1 MPKIA
6 VIEDDRAMNDQHR
19 EMLGL
24 IPGAEIH
31 QAFDTA
37 QARRLIDAH
46 DFDLLILDIEL
57 EPGSATPKGGFDLLA
72 EYGAKKTVIIV
83 TGMPEQNLHEISI
96 QLKAFE
102 FVKKPV
108 SQIDFLNKVKH
119 ALALRD
125 LQARKAAAG
134 RHWPLHLTTES
145 NGLPGFLWKGK
156 PVNLSIIH
164 LNMVYMLAQSPGK
177 TIEYDDLTDVLKSGN
192 TARVVQQHISTIRQH
207 FREVDPSFDRIA
219 TDPMKGYVWKADES

>member
-19 EMLGL
+19 EMLANV
-24 IPGAEIH
+24 PGAEVH
-31 QAFDTA
+31 QAFNLA
-37 QARRLIDAH
+37 EARRLIDSI

-57 EPGSATPKGGFDLLA
+57 DPGSATPKGGFDLLA
-72 EYGAKKTVIIV
+72 EYGATKTVIIV
-83 TGMPEQNLHEISI
+83 TGMPEQNLHDISI

-108 SQIDFLNKVKH
+108 NPVDFLNKVKH
-119 ALALRD
+119 ALALRE
-125 LQARKAAAG
+125 LHLRKTAAG
-134 RHWPLHLTTES
+134 RQWPVHLATAA

-164 LNMVYMLAQSPGK
+164 LNMVYLMAQSPGK
-177 TIEYDDLTDVLKSGN
+177 TIPYDELTDLLKSGN
-192 TARVVQQHISTIRQH
+192 TSRVVQQHISTIKQR
-207 FREVDPSFDRIA
+207 FREADQSFDRIA